1 MLCFTPTAFLE
12 LDVVRTAKNSFARVS
27 RARDIKTLLYLK
39 RKKNF
44 DNYVCFAFG
53 KKATKL
59 YQDQEIEF
67 RYFLIPSVDELIEKL
82 MELMVINGATISNNT
97 ILHETK
103 QTKQPEAN
111 RVPQAPLPTKSDK
124 NELLK
129 RIGELESLIDDNLDY
144 NNIQELVACYGKAT
158 EIFSQD
164 PNSEFMIFT
173 VKTQSLLARP
183 DIQAVLDSNRHVP
196 LLDMDYHETAG
207 KKENHKAEIAENKT
221 EKNRFKF
228 TGSDDEEEDPRKKT
242 HNSTLNT
249 SSSTKDQADLL
260 SFDIG
265 ASKNSKP
272 SGSPDKQPIN
282 STPQKG
288 VDLLSLEN
296 LAFEDSGKKTADKL
310 IKRRKQGDE
319 SSEKLAQDP
328 STGIDLLSLNFGEKQ
343 TILATPEKPTPFG
356 GSLNDQGMNDPGIL
370 KLETFKSTSSSKKL
384 GGTPIMVKKDSFS
397 DEENK
402 FVIG

>member
-1 MLCFTPTAFLE
+1 MLCFTPTVFLE
-12 LDVVRTAKNSFARVS
+12 LDVVRTSKNSFARVS
-27 RARDIKTLLYLK
+27 RVRDIKTLLYLK

-82 MELMVINGATISNNT
+82 MDLMVINGATVSNNT
-97 ILHETK
+97 ILHEAK
-103 QTKQPEAN
+103 QTKQPEIN

-124 NELLK
+124 NDLLK

-196 LLDMDYHETAG
+196 LLDMEFHETAG
-207 KKENHKAEIAENKT
+207 IGADTNHASVDRNAEKS
-221 EKNRFKF
+221 RFKF
-228 TGSDDEEEDPRKKT
+228 TGSDDEEEESSKKT
-242 HNSTLNT
+242 QQSTLN
-249 SSSTKDQADLL
+249 SSSNTKDQLDLL
-260 SFDIG
+260 SLDLG
-265 ASKNSKP
+265 GTQGTKP
-272 SGSPDKQPIN
+272 IISDERLPQH

-288 VDLLSLEN
+288 VDLLSLET

-310 IKRRKQGDE
+310 IKRKKQGDDHAPKVPQE
-319 SSEKLAQDP
+319 TQNE
-328 STGIDLLSLNFGEKQ
+328 IDLLSLNMVEKQ
-343 TILATPEKPTPFG
+343 IITSTPEKPNPFG
-356 GSLNDQGMNDPGIL
+356 SSFIENAGLDGSIL
-370 KLETFKSTSSSKKL
+370 KLESVKSTSSSKKL
-384 GGTPIMVKKDSFS
+384 GNTPIMVKKDSYS